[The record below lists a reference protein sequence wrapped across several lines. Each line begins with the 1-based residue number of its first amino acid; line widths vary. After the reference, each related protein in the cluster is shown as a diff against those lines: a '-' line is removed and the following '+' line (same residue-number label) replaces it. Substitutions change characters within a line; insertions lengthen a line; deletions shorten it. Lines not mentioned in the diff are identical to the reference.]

1 MTKLLRGP
9 LALIAAA
16 LWAVPGSPAAAGPPA
31 DGSPGRP
38 NLLVIVADDLG
49 YSDLGCYGGE
59 IATPHLDRLAAG
71 GVRFSQF
78 YATPRCCPSRACLLT
93 GREPHAVGLGHM
105 TRDAGAPGY
114 RGRLA
119 PGALT
124 AGDRLAAAG
133 YRTFLAGKW
142 HLGTPDPTRHGFEE
156 FYGTLASAKTF
167 WDPDHFR
174 RLPAGRT
181 PLRYEPG
188 DFYATDAVVDHA
200 VEFLSRADDTPGR
213 PWFLYLA
220 LNAPHFPLQAPE
232 EAIAEY
238 ADRYAAGWDRLR
250 AERLGRMKALGVLPA
265 DAGLSPRGEYL
276 DWAADELRPIPAWD
290 DLPADRRAD
299 LARRMAIYAAMVTRL
314 DAAVGRVLGQLE
326 ARGELN
332 DTLVLFTS
340 DNGACAEWDP
350 FGFDGESGP
359 DNNVLHTG
367 DELAA
372 MGSPG
377 TFHSVGAGWANA
389 SNTPWRLA
397 KHFAHEGGI
406 SVPLILAG
414 PGVPDAGTVETAPA
428 HLLDVL
434 PTLLDAADAPADGLA
449 GVSVRSLAA
458 GGSAGEA
465 AAERA
470 LFWEHEGNRAARRGR
485 WKLTALRGE
494 PWALFDLK
502 TDRTETRDL
511 SAAHPDRVA
520 ELAAAW
526 DAWAAAN
533 DVTPA
538 PADYGVAYLAGGDP
552 AAAPVADVEAPADPA
567 DAAAAAAPP
576 RAVGPVR
583 KLAGGFRF
591 TEGPAWDGA
600 GTLYF
605 SDLPNRTLHRW
616 TEEGGVELLRTGA
629 VFSNGIDV
637 DRNGALAFCEA
648 SGRIVR
654 RAVDGSEATLADR
667 CGDQPLGLP
676 NDLWIGPDGA
686 VYFTLP
692 RDRRGRGGAKP
703 PPDGKLYATVCRI
716 DPATG
721 AVRDLDPDD
730 VLVNGPNGI
739 VGSADGKR
747 LFLADPPGR
756 ACWAYDLGPDGALSN
771 RRRIADRASDGLT
784 VDERGNL
791 YVTGKTDVL
800 VYSPAGERIAAIPF
814 PEQPANLTFGGP
826 DGRTLFVTAR
836 TGLYAVDMNVR
847 GDRPAVAVP
856 PGPRPAHRPDP
867 PGTVKNVPQ
876 RDTPE

>member
-1 MTKLLRGP
+1 MSGIP
-9 LALIAAA
+9 VSPALAAA
-16 LWAVPGSPAAAGPPA
+16 LLTAAAAFAGPA
-31 DGSPGRP
+31 DAPADAPAGRP
-38 NLLVIVADDLG
+38 NVLLIVADDLG

-167 WDPDHFR
+167 WDPDRFL

-188 DFYATDAVVDHA
+188 GFYATDAVVDHA
-200 VEFLSRADDTPGR
+200 LEFLSLADDTPDR

-220 LNAPHFPLQAPE
+220 LNAPHFPLQAPDD
-232 EAIAEY
+232 AIADY

-250 AERLGRMKALGVLPA
+250 AERLGRMKALGVVPA
-265 DAGLSPRGEYL
+265 DTSLSPRGEYL
-276 DWAADELRPIPAWD
+276 DWAADEPRPIPAWA

-299 LARRMAIYAAMVTRL
+299 LARRMAIYAAMATRL
-314 DAAVGRVLGQLE
+314 DAAVGRLLGQLE
-326 ARGELN
+326 ARGELAN
-332 DTLVLFTS
+332 TLVLFTS

-359 DNNVLHTG
+359 GNNVLHTG
-367 DELAA
+367 DGLAA

-377 TFHSVGAGWANA
+377 TFHSAGAGWANA

-414 PGVPDAGTVETAPA
+414 PGLSDGAAGTVVDTPG

-434 PTLLDAADAPADGLA
+434 PTLLDAAGARADGLA
-449 GVSVRSLAA
+449 GVSLRSLAA
-458 GGSAGEA
+458 GG
-465 AAERA
+465 AESDRA

-485 WKLTALRGE
+485 WKITALRGE
-494 PWALFDLK
+494 PWALYDLAA
-502 TDRTETRDL
+502 DRTETRDL
-511 SAAHPDRVA
+511 AAVRPGRVA

-533 DVTPA
+533 DVTPP

-552 AAAPVADVEAPADPA
+552 AAAPVADVEAPAAPA
-567 DAAAAAAPP
+567 DAAETAGPP
-576 RAVGPVR
+576 RAAGPVR

-616 TEEGGVELLRTGA
+616 TEEKGVELLRTGA
-629 VFSNGIDV
+629 AFSNGIDV
-637 DRNGALAFCEA
+637 ARNGALVFCEA

-654 RAVDGSEATLADR
+654 RAVDGSEGTLADR
-667 CGDQPLGLP
+667 CDGQPLGLP

-686 VYFTLP
+686 AYFTLP
-692 RDRRGRGGAKP
+692 RDRRRGRDGAKP
-703 PPDGKLYATVCRI
+703 PPDGRLYATVCRI

-730 VLVNGPNGI
+730 RLVDGPNGI
-739 VGSADGKR
+739 VGSADGR
-747 LFLADPPGR
+747 TLFLADPPGR
-756 ACWAYDLGPDGALSN
+756 ACWAYDLAPDGRLSN

-784 VDERGNL
+784 LDERGNL

-800 VYSPAGERIAAIPF
+800 IYSPTGERVAAVPV
-814 PEQPANLTFGGP
+814 PEQPANMTFGGP

-836 TGLYAVDMNVR
+836 TGLYAVEMTVR

-867 PGTVKNVPQ
+867 PGTVK
-876 RDTPE
+876 DFSTESSPE